1 MNIRI
6 SSVFALL
13 VVVGCAE
20 TTVTPISRNQIM
32 ISTSAEAECGTSGA
46 MKVATKMAAIETL
59 RRGYERYIIAGA
71 DTQSNVSA
79 VNMPPTYATT
89 NSTYNVYGNSVYGN
103 SYTNFGGGGLMM
115 VGTNDAG
122 LHVVMFKRGERGFND
137 AVDAKSQLGPDWQ
150 KLVKDGVNTCT
161 D

>member
-1 MNIRI
+1 MNFKF
-6 SSVFALL
+6 VALAMSL
-13 VVVGCAE
+13 IVAGCAE

-71 DTQSNVSA
+71 DAQSNVSA
-79 VNMPPTYATT
+79 VSLAPTYATT
-89 NSTYNVYGNSVYGN
+89 SSTYDVYGDSIYGN
-103 SYTNFGGGGLMM
+103 SYTDFGGGGLMM

-137 AVDAKSQLGPDWQ
+137 AVDAKAQLGSDWQ

>member
-1 MNIRI
+1 MNFR
-6 SSVFALL
+6 F
-13 VVVGCAE
+13 VVIAASLIVAGCAE

-32 ISTSAEAECGTSGA
+32 ISTSAAPACGTSGA
-46 MKVATKMAAIETL
+46 MKVASKMAAVETL
-59 RRGYERYIIAGA
+59 RRGYERFILAGA
-71 DTQSNVSA
+71 GSQNNVTA
-79 VNMPPTYATT
+79 VSMPPTYAYT
-89 NSTYNVYGNSVYGN
+89 NSTYNAYGNSIYGN
-103 SYTNFGGGGLMM
+103 SSTTFGGGGLMM

-150 KLVKDGVNTCT
+150 KLVKDGVTTCT